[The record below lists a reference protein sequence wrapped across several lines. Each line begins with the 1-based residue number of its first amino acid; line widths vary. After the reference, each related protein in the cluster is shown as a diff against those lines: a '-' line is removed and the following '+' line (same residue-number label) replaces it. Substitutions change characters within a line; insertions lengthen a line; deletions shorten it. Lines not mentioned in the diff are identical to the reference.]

1 MQFCPLLVMLKS
13 PCVFLVDLESRFL
26 KLGPAARLIITAAR
40 GVAILQQIYLFRIR
54 SFVVL
59 RLFDP
64 ICRGALT
71 QGIRLSFR
79 HRGENSLRLWWNLE
93 SAGKVLLKLYLI
105 QKLFEGSDR
114 LELS

>member
-1 MQFCPLLVMLKS
+1 MLKS
-13 PCVFLVDLESRFL
+13 PCVFLVDLKSRFL
-26 KLGPAARLIITAAR
+26 KFGPAARLITAAR
-40 GVAILQQIYLFRIR
+40 GVAILHQIYLVRIR

-64 ICRGALT
+64 ICRGGLI

-79 HRGENSLRLWWNLE
+79 HCGENSLRLWLNLE
-93 SAGKVLLKLYLI
+93 SAGSAQLYLI